1 MNVIVLSCANE
12 IWLLVASWLCVV
24 TYYQGVRIL
33 GVISRIGD
41 HPAFFTILFRQK
53 KWMWFR
59 NVSQSWAIHPGITE
73 SQLTVLT
80 AMPWFGDPLP
90 FLFLPLSPSDKIWMS
105 ESRNTNK
112 SHCPLLCPWITGFLL
127 HIFGDFI
134 SKAVWISLVGE
145 ISPIWP
151 GAWCARLIPDRAPPG
166 THVDADSIFAARK
179 SDEYRSHC
187 DAIAHWWVEVGRR
200 RSSSQSVSRRQ
211 PRVIM
216 LTSPRAEVRVTQA
229 MHLIGPLTKISHLQ
243 AYFPKAT

>member
-1 MNVIVLSCANE
+1 MKPKNVVVLSRANE
-12 IWLLVASWLCVV
+12 TWLLVASWLP
-24 TYYQGVRIL
+24 IL
-33 GVISRIGD
+33 PRWT
-41 HPAFFTILFRQK
+41 FFWVWFEGLGTILPFSPSCSVRRSGCGSGMCPNLGPFIQGS
-53 KWMWFR
+53 R
-59 NVSQSWAIHPGITE
+59 SHSSQSWLRCPDSATP
-73 SQLTVLT
+73 S
-80 AMPWFGDPLP
+80 PSYSS
-90 FLFLPLSPSDKIWMS
+90 LSPSDKIWMS

-151 GAWCARLIPDRAPPG
+151 GAWCARLIPDREPPG